1 MVKSFSQFINETESG
16 ITGLDDTAFFNK
28 AWSLITGNM
37 EACEEFFEDKANR
50 DTVAY
55 TLYEA
60 RKWGTPIEA
69 KDYAYFGQRM
79 KKEPKALELIA
90 LLSAASAK

>member
-1 MVKSFSQFINETESG
+1 MIKSFSQFINETESG
-16 ITGLDDTAFFNK
+16 AAALDDTAFFKK
-28 AWSLITGNM
+28 AWALITGNM
-37 EACEEFFEDKANR
+37 KACEKFFADKANR

-60 RKWGTPIEA
+60 KKFGTPIEA

-79 KKEPKALELIA
+79 KNEPKALELIEM
-90 LLSAASAK
+90 LSVGN